1 MTQNEVSPVPPNDY
15 YLFKSCIAGTVY
27 PSIELSVKYILDKI
41 KANYTDDP
49 KQSSCSGFGVYTG
62 VIPLETNL
70 ALNARNLSL
79 ASETNTKN
87 VVCVCPSCYNNLKH
101 CQKLLSK
108 EKKLEK
114 QTKNVL
120 EKIGRNY
127 NIDSDIY
134 HISDVFLSR
143 INEIGKNT
151 AIKYP
156 LSGIKAVTHHG
167 CHYSKFFFKDVI
179 SGTFEQPIVLDRIL
193 EIMGGNVVDYSEQF
207 LCCGGGL
214 HNSLIEDEYNRETLK
229 RKLGS
234 MMKVKPDIIV
244 TMCPNCSL
252 NFDYYQK
259 SLEKELDIEDYIPVI
274 DISELLALLM
284 GGNIEELGIDMHAVS
299 LEHFIEKLKVNK

>member
-1 MTQNEVSPVPPNDY
+1 MAQNEVNPLPLDDY
-15 YLFKSCIAGTVY
+15 YLFKSCIAGSVY

-41 KANYTDDP
+41 KANYTDDC
-49 KQSSCSGFGVYTG
+49 KQSSCTGFGVYTG
-62 VIPLETNL
+62 VMPLETNL

-134 HISDVFLSR
+134 HISDVFLTK
-143 INEIGKNT
+143 INEIDKNT
-151 AIKYP
+151 SKDP

-167 CHYSKFFFKDVI
+167 CHYSKFFFKDVT
-179 SGTFEQPIVLDRIL
+179 SGTFEQPTVLNRIL
-193 EIMGGNVVDYSEQF
+193 EIMGCNVVDYSEQF

-214 HNSLIEDEYNRETLK
+214 HSSLIEDDYNKETLK

-234 MMKVKPDIIV
+234 ITNIKPDVIV
-244 TMCPNCSL
+244 TMCPNCSF

-259 SLEKELDIEDYIPVI
+259 SLDKELNIEEYIPVLY
-274 DISELLALLM
+274 ISELLAMLM
-284 GGNIEELGIDMHAVS
+284 GGNIKDLGIDMHAVS
-299 LEHFIEKLKVNK
+299 LDHFIEKLKVNK